1 MGTPSD
7 PYDATRNGPLCP
19 SAGTT
24 AEDADRIRG
33 TNITDAIVNLAEGSL
48 VKMTYFTK
56 MGKFIN
62 EYDLSSQC
70 NVTLCPTCTQ
80 TNIET

>member
-24 AEDADRIRG
+24 AEDADRIRA
-33 TNITDAIVNLAEGSL
+33 TNITEAIANLAESAL
-48 VKMTYFTK
+48 VSMAFR
-56 MGKFIN
+56 
-62 EYDLSSQC
+62 
-70 NVTLCPTCTQ
+70 
-80 TNIET
+80 